1 MLKFSYNTNGL
12 RNMNLLKALNEI
24 EKHGYDGAEISL
36 HKMHMHP
43 FNITDTELKK
53 LKEELRSL
61 SIAAANIATGCSD
74 LLSDVPYEPSF
85 ISKDKDGRKKRLDLT
100 VRTME
105 IAKYLNIPI
114 VTFATGFKTE
124 DVSDEEA
131 YTYLKEGIAYCLK
144 NQPDVILA
152 IEPEPGMFIQKST
165 EAIKLINDIKDDRLT
180 LNLDIGHVYCCED
193 DAMKA
198 IEKSI
203 PYSRHIHIEDIKNR
217 IHYHEIPGTGDI
229 DFNTIIKMLKE
240 LNYQHY
246 VSVELYHHADV
257 YEKALSQSLQH
268 LRKVEQEV
276 SDQSNT

>member
-12 RNMNLLKALNEI
+12 RNMDLLKALHEI
-24 EKHGYDGAEISL
+24 EKYGYDGAEISL

-43 FNITDTELKK
+43 FNIGDRELLN
-53 LKEELRSL
+53 LKEELDSL
-61 SIAAANIATGCSD
+61 SIAATNIATGCSD
-74 LLSDVPYEPSF
+74 LLGDVPYEPSI
-85 ISKDKDGRKKRLDLT
+85 ISKSKGGRKKRLDLT

-105 IAKYLNIPI
+105 MADYLDIPV
-114 VTFATGFKTE
+114 VTFATGFKAE

-131 YTYLKEGIAYCLK
+131 YEFLKEGITFCLSR
-144 NQPDVILA
+144 QPGVILA

-165 EAIKLINDIKDDRLT
+165 EAIRLIDDMKEERLK

-193 DAMKA
+193 DALEA

-217 IHYHEIPGTGDI
+217 VHHHEIPGTGDI
-229 DFNTIIKMLKE
+229 DFYSVMNLLTK
-240 LNYQHY
+240 LNYRHY

-257 YEKALSQSLQH
+257 YEEALSQSLEH
-268 LRKVEQEV
+268 LKSIEQKVAHRGKA
-276 SDQSNT
+276 